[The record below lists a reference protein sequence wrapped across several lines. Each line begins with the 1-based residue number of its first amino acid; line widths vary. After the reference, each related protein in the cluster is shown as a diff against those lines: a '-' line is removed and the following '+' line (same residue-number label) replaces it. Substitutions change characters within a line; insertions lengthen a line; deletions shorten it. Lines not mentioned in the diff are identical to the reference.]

1 MWPDSVGGRVEFPM
15 GADVSRKRTFFKPGH
30 SSCLSQVSDELI
42 RISRLCTFS
51 LDFASH
57 SYCFYCVYLS
67 TDCKGTIVVLKCG
80 GNHFHI

>member
-51 LDFASH
+51 LVFASR
-57 SYCFYCVYLS
+57 CFYCEYFS
-67 TDCKGTIVVLKCG
+67 TDCKGTIVDLKCG
-80 GNHFHI
+80 GSRSYI